1 MVDLPFAFVLN
12 APLSAVTVCVVSSR
26 FAIDTDAPGFT
37 VIEANLNPLI
47 AIVGDAVAVAPT
59 AGGGASSPGPN
70 KSAPAVNKPAP
81 THTTREP
88 VMRFMNGDT
97 GDRSVRFANRSI
109 TRGVSPDMIRIPHT
123 YASSEGAVIEL
134 PAAERSGTAAL
145 INCALAGGAVALA
158 LGVYGRVHQPTH
170 RAIVDLGF
178 PSLLAMKSWL
188 TAVATALAIFQ
199 LLSALRMYGRVQPG
213 RPFASWL
220 PVAHRWSGTAAFVI
234 SLPVAYHCLWS
245 LGFATDRGARPI
257 VHGLLG
263 CAFYGAMATKLLSLR
278 ATRLPKWAIPVIGAT
293 LVTTL
298 TGIFLSRHCGSSLP
312 LTFLRCPAGDY
323 AICRR
328 VA

>member
-1 MVDLPFAFVLN
+1 MLN

-47 AIVGDAVAVAPT
+47 ASVGDAVAVAPVAGVA

-81 THTTREP
+81 THTTSEP

-97 GDRSVRFANRSI
+97 DDLSVRFANRSI

-134 PAAERSGTAAL
+134 PAAERSGAAAL

-158 LGVYGRVHQPTH
+158 FGVYRRVHQPTH

-199 LLSALRMYGRVQPG
+199 LLSALRMYGRVQPR
-213 RPFASWL
+213 RPVASWL

-298 TGIFLSRHCGSSLP
+298 TGIFLTSSLWFF
-312 LTFLRCPAGDY
+312 TTVDFPALPRG
-323 AICRR
+323 
-328 VA
+328 